1 MNTGSEDRLAASDG
15 TAAGRVPPMAPG
27 RTNDKAVASMVLA
40 VVGLIVTPLSLILAP
55 LAAYYGSAAR
65 KEIAARGQDGDGLAL
80 AGLTIGWVV
89 SALWVLG
96 IIAVIVA
103 VIVVSV

>member
-1 MNTGSEDRLAASDG
+1 MNTGPEGRLPATDVSVTG
-15 TAAGRVPPMAPG
+15 PVPPMAPG

-55 LAAYYGSAAR
+55 LAVYYGTAAR
-65 KEIAARGQDGDGLAL
+65 REIAARGQDGDGLAL
-80 AGLTIGWVV
+80 AGLIIGWVV

-103 VIVVSV
+103 AIVVSV

>member
-1 MNTGSEDRLAASDG
+1 MNTGRQDRVSATG
-15 TAAGRVPPMAPG
+15 PVPPMAPG

-55 LAAYYGSAAR
+55 LAAYYGTAAR
-65 KEIAARGQDGDGLAL
+65 REIAVRGQDGDGLAL
-80 AGLTIGWVV
+80 AGLTIGWVLSV
-89 SALWVLG
+89 LWVLG
-96 IIAVIVA
+96 ILAVIAA